1 MEASEIGPYHLWRSG
16 PYQAAVAYMAIG
28 VGANRVTLALVI
40 PFTANG
46 SARWEA
52 QLSTGPSPV
61 AMACT

>member
-1 MEASEIGPYHLWRSG
+1 MAPTTCCAEGHTRQRWRTWPQEKKRTG
-16 PYQAAVAYMAIG
+16 
-28 VGANRVTLALVI
+28 RVTVALVI

-46 SARWEA
+46 SAMWGA